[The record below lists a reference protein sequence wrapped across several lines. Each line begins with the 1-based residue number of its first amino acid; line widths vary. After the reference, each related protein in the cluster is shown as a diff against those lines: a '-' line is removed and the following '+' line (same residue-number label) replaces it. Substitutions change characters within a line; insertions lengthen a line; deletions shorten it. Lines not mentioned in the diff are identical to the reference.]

1 MADIFLFL
9 AVAGGPIL
17 LAGVI
22 VYAVIRNRRLTPGER
37 QRRSQAVHELY
48 KGENPS

>member
-17 LAGVI
+17 LGSVI
-22 VYAVIRNRRLTPGER
+22 VYAILRNRRLTPGER
-37 QRRSQAVHELY
+37 QQRSEAVDELY
-48 KGENPS
+48 KGENRS